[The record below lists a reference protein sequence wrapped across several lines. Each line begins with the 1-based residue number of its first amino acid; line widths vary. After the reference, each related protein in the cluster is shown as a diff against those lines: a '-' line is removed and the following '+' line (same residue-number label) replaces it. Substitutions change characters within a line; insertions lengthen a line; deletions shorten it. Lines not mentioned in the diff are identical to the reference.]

1 MYNTHMNKL
10 VSVVLITYNS
20 SAYIIEA
27 LDSVTRQTYDNIE
40 LIISDDCSNDNTVDL
55 CKKWLRDNGDRFSRV
70 VFLTCPY
77 NTGISANCNRGFKA
91 ANGYWIKLLAGD
103 DILLEN
109 CIKDNVDFI
118 LQNSSIRVL
127 QSDTY
132 VIDEN
137 SNVISNAAPIDN
149 LFKLAP
155 PCLQFKYFSIK
166 YSCNTT
172 TLFLERDLLQEIGW
186 IDEDIKMMEDTQL
199 YCRLMLYGVKLYF
212 HEKATTAYRC
222 NLSSVSYDNRSK
234 DLFYPSIFSYT
245 VQTYDKYVL
254 PNLSGILFLSQKY
267 RMMIIRFFMSNPAI
281 NKKTKF
287 SKFLYRFLNI
297 PYLLLSQI
305 SLLKIKT
312 SIKRVINNPVN
323 S

>member
-1 MYNTHMNKL
+1 MDKL

-20 SAYIIEA
+20 SAYIIET

-55 CKKWLRDNGDRFSRV
+55 CKKWLIDNGDRFSRV
-70 VFLTCPY
+70 VILTCPY

-91 ANGYWIKLLAGD
+91 AKGYWIKLLAGD

-109 CIKDNVDFI
+109 CIKENVDYI
-118 LQNSSIRVL
+118 LQNSNIRVL

-137 SNVISNAAPIDN
+137 SNVISKAIPIDN

-172 TLFLERDLLQEIGW
+172 TLFIERDLLQEIGW

-199 YCRLMLYGVKLYF
+199 YVRLMLYGEKLYF
-212 HEKATTAYRC
+212 HDKVTTAYRF
-222 NLSSVSYDNRSK
+222 NLSSVSYDNRNT
-234 DLFYPSIFSYT
+234 DVFYPSIFNYT

-254 PNLSGILFLSQKY
+254 PNLSGILFWSQKY
-267 RMMIIRFFMSNPAI
+267 RMTIIRFLMNNPSI
-281 NKKTKF
+281 NKRTIF
-287 SKFLYRFLNI
+287 SKCLYRLLNI

-305 SLLKIKT
+305 SLFKIRV
-312 SIKRVINNPVN
+312 SIKRVIDNPIN
-323 S
+323 R